1 MKKNL
6 FLFVA
11 AATCAACSMDE
22 TTEVDQGLP
31 IDFRTAVGTRATPIE
46 TGTLNAF
53 QVWAFFG
60 DGTSYFENEMFT
72 KNAAEGNCFTS
83 TTEHYWPTEG
93 ELTFYAYY
101 PTDLSSNGGEATLES
116 KEGSKI
122 EYTPSTTITDQKD
135 LLTAAATG
143 TKEANEKD
151 GVALLFKHALS
162 QIEVEAYYI
171 GTKYTITVAGVKIVN
186 VNGKGTYTF
195 NVGES
200 NYGTWNSETTGT
212 DYYDVKYEGNPITL
226 KSSEDSESAISIM
239 GSEGSGDGSA
249 EANGTWMLIP
259 QMLTAW
265 DGTASDDAG
274 TYLAAYIQIE
284 TTGGERIY
292 PITEDG
298 TEYGWA
304 AVGINTTWNPN
315 TKYTY
320 KLHFTDTS
328 AGVIPPGE
336 DSEGE
341 EILGDPIKFTVTV
354 DDWTGGSEEI
364 DTDMKGTTE

>member
-11 AATCAACSMDE
+11 AATCVACSMDE

-31 IDFRTAVGTRATPIE
+31 IDFRTAVATRAATINAITEFNVAAFYENGSLFFTEKE
-46 TGTLNAF
+46 TLSDNA
-53 QVWAFFG
+53 V
-60 DGTSYFENEMFT
+60 
-72 KNAAEGNCFTS
+72 
-83 TTEHYWPTEG
+83 TTTHYWPTDNSEV
-93 ELTFYAYY
+93 TFYAYY
-101 PTDLSSNGGEATLES
+101 YPVESPSNMTATLES

-162 QIEVEAYYI
+162 QIEVEAYYT
-171 GTKYTITVAGVKIVN
+171 GSKYTITVAGVKIVN

-195 NVGES
+195 NASED
-200 NYGTWNSETTGT
+200 NYGTWESETTT
-212 DYYDVKYEGNPITL
+212 SYDVKYESNPITL
-226 KSSEDSESAISIM
+226 KPSDGSESAISIM

-249 EANGTWMLIP
+249 ETNGTWMLIP
-259 QMLTAW
+259 QLFTAW
-265 DGTASDDAG
+265 EGTAGDTDG
-274 TYLAAYIQIE
+274 TYLVAYIQIE
-284 TTGGERIY
+284 TTTGERVY
-292 PITEDG
+292 PITDDDY
-298 TEYGWA
+298 TEFGWA
-304 AVGINTTWNPN
+304 AVGIDTGWDPN

-320 KLHFTDTS
+320 MLHFTDDS

-336 DSEGE
+336 EGGGE
-341 EILGDPIKFTVTV
+341 NILGEPIKFTVTV
-354 DDWTGGSEEI
+354 DNWTGGSEEI
-364 DTDMKGTTE
+364 DTDMEGTTE

>member
-11 AATCAACSMDE
+11 AATCVACSMDE
-22 TTEVDQGLP
+22 TTEADQGLP
-31 IDFRTAVGTRATPIE
+31 IDFRTAVATRAATISAITEFNVAAFYENGNLFFTEKE
-46 TGTLNAF
+46 TLSDNA
-53 QVWAFFG
+53 V
-60 DGTSYFENEMFT
+60 TT
-72 KNAAEGNCFTS
+72 K
-83 TTEHYWPTEG
+83 HYWPTDNSEV
-93 ELTFYAYY
+93 TFYAYY

-122 EYTPSTTITDQKD
+122 EYTPNTTITDQKD

-151 GVALLFKHALS
+151 GVGLTFKHALS
-162 QIEVEAYYI
+162 QIEVKAYYT
-171 GTKYTITVAGVKIVN
+171 GTRYTITVAGVKIVN

-195 NVGES
+195 NAGED

-212 DYYDVKYEGNPITL
+212 DYYEVKYESDPITL
-226 KSSEDSESAISIM
+226 EPSEDSESAISIM

-249 EANGTWMLIP
+249 ETNGTWMLIP
-259 QMLTAW
+259 QILTAW
-265 DGTASDDAG
+265 NGTASDHEG
-274 TYLAAYIQIE
+274 TYLAAYIKIE
-284 TTGGERIY
+284 TITGERVY
-292 PITEDG
+292 PITEDD
-298 TEYGWA
+298 TEFGLA
-304 AVGINTTWNPN
+304 AVGINTAWDPN

-320 KLHFTDTS
+320 KLHFSDSS

-336 DSEGE
+336 EGE
-341 EILGDPIKFTVTV
+341 GENILGEPIKFTVTV